1 MGRRVRMGALA
12 VALAAAL
19 AVSGCAAEAPRTVRG
34 FEVVAAL
41 PAAAT
46 TANPFTATTPSDAD
60 AAIAAA
66 IYSGFT
72 MIDAEG
78 ELVDDPSFGSQQL
91 VTENPFTVRYTIAP
105 GVSWS
110 DGTPVDAVDLLLHW
124 AALSGALNTPG
135 FVPDAV
141 REAGSGRLPSLPA
154 GTVYFDADAS
164 WSATQGIRLA
174 GAAPQLSSDRTSL
187 EVVFDSPPADWRRVL
202 TSAGMPAHL
211 IAQRALGVADWSAAK
226 DAVLSAVLSGDTVA
240 LRSIA
245 QFWNT
250 GFELG
255 AGRPLPLGNG
265 PFEVEAVTAAGTV
278 TLVAG
283 TRYTGAHRP
292 FAEAITL
299 QTIAD
304 PMAAVQALH
313 IGAVQLIA
321 PVPTAEAA
329 EAVADLKLRLLPADA
344 PATDV
349 LLLRASGSLG
359 GLIEQQ
365 AVRQAVA
372 LSIPRKL
379 IAAEAV
385 VPVRPGAQVPTALVA
400 ASGGSGGGDAD
411 LDGARALLAEAGA
424 SGAGLCM
431 LYDPA
436 QPRHAAEFALIASS
450 ALEAGL
456 TISDCSSEDWR
467 QRLGQPGQYDLA
479 LVEADFTADDAAG
492 LWDRLHSAGRAG
504 LPGLAGPEAPA
515 RPELDA
521 MLDLLVAAAPE
532 ERDAV
537 LAQLEQ
543 LLAESAEIV
552 PVATVPRSVAFEDRV
567 LTGVSSAPVPAG
579 VFWNPWEWRP
589 VDPKV

>member
-1 MGRRVRMGALA
+1 MGGRVRRA
-12 VALAAAL
+12 ALAAAL
-19 AVSGCAAEAPRTVRG
+19 ATALVVSGCAAESPRTVRG
-34 FEVVAAL
+34 FEVTAAL
-41 PAAAT
+41 PASAT
-46 TANPFTATTPSDAD
+46 TANPFTPAAGTEAD

-91 VTENPFTVRYTIAP
+91 VAEDPFTVRYTIAP

-135 FVPDAV
+135 FDPDAL
-141 REAGSGRLPSLPA
+141 REAGSGRLPALPA
-154 GTVYFDADAS
+154 GTVFFDADTS
-164 WSATQGIRLA
+164 RSATHGILLA
-174 GAAPQLSSDRTSL
+174 GAVPQLSSDRTSL

-202 TSAGMPAHL
+202 TSAGMPAHF
-211 IAQRALGVADWSAAK
+211 IAQRVFGIEDWSAAK
-226 DAVLSAVLSGDTVA
+226 DAVLSAVLDGDTAA

-255 AGRPLPLGNG
+255 PGGPLPLGNG
-265 PFEVEAVTAAGTV
+265 PFEVESVTAAGTV
-278 TLVAG
+278 TLAAG
-283 TRYTGAHRP
+283 ARYTGAHRP
-292 FAEAITL
+292 YAEAITL

-304 PMAAVQALH
+304 PLAAVQALH

-329 EAVADLKLRLLPADA
+329 EAVAGLKLRLLPADA

-349 LLLRASGSLG
+349 LLLRASGSLS

-372 LSIPRKL
+372 LSIPRGL

-385 VPVRPGAQVPTALVA
+385 LPVRPGARVPTALVSTSSA
-400 ASGGSGGGDAD
+400 SGGGDAD
-411 LDGARALLAEAGA
+411 IEGARALLAEAGA
-424 SGAGLCM
+424 SGAGLCL

-479 LVEADFTADDAAG
+479 LVEADLAADDAAA

-521 MLDLLVAAAPE
+521 VLDRLVSTSPE
-532 ERDAV
+532 DRDAV
-537 LAQLEQ
+537 LVQLEQ
-543 LLAESAEIV
+543 LLTESAEVV
-552 PVATVPRSVAFEDRV
+552 PVATVPRSAAFEDRV

-589 VDPKV
+589 VDPKL